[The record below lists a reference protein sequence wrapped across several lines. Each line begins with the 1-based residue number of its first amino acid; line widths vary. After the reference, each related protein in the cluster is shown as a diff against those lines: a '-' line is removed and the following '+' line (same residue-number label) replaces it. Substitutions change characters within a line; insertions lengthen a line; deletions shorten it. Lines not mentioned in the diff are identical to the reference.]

1 VTGQPVTPA
10 SITMIPIILA
20 IAVALAGFLI
30 VNKIAGNERSQCDE
44 LTDVFD
50 EPNRS
55 TPGTEGREVSD
66 SIRVACS

>member
-1 VTGQPVTPA
+1 MTSQPVTPA
-10 SITMIPIILA
+10 GITVIPIILA
-20 IAVALAGFLI
+20 IAVALAGFLM

-44 LTDVFD
+44 LTEVLD

-55 TPGTEGREVSD
+55 TPGSEGREVFD